1 MLTLSYV
8 TRLLLQFLCSKS
20 LFFIAQ
26 IQNNYFNY
34 QIIVLFKEVIIMMY
48 LLLLAGFVLLIKGA
62 DLFVDGSSSVAGIL
76 KVPSV
81 IIGLTIVAMGTSAPE
96 AAVSIAAGFSGNS
109 DISLGNIIGS
119 NIFNLLIVIGVCAI
133 IFPAPSNRD
142 ILKRDMWW
150 NTAISALLF
159 ILIFDRKI
167 SRIDG
172 AILLITF
179 VVYIGLMIRSA
190 LRNRM
195 EEQPQDLLPL
205 SKSIVYIIIGLAAVV
220 FGGDLVVDSA
230 GKIAA
235 SLGMSDTLI
244 GLTIVAIGTSLPELV
259 TSITA
264 SKKGDSGIALG
275 NAVGSCL
282 FNIMFILGV
291 TSVLTPINAVTEL
304 IIDGG
309 ILILVTILMMIFAFT
324 GRKTNRIEG
333 IICVAAYVA
342 YTVYIII
349 R

>member
-1 MLTLSYV
+1 
-8 TRLLLQFLCSKS
+8 
-20 LFFIAQ
+20 
-26 IQNNYFNY
+26 
-34 QIIVLFKEVIIMMY
+34 MMY
-48 LLLLAGFVLLIKGA
+48 LLLLVGFVLLIKGA

-96 AAVSIAAGFSGNS
+96 AAVSISAGFSGNS

-133 IFPAPSNRD
+133 IFPAVSD
-142 ILKRDMWW
+142 KEILKRDMWW
-150 NTAISALLF
+150 NVAISALLF
-159 ILIFDRKI
+159 VLIPDKKI

-172 AILLITF
+172 VILLAAFI
-179 VVYIGLMIRSA
+179 VYIGLMIRSA
-190 LRNRM
+190 LKNRM
-195 EEQPQDLLPL
+195 EEQPQNLLPL
-205 SKSIVYIIIGLAAVV
+205 PKSIIYIIIGLAAVV
-220 FGGDLVVDSA
+220 SGGDLVVDNAS
-230 GKIAA
+230 KIAA

-264 SKKGDSGIALG
+264 SRKGDSGIALG

-291 TSVLTPINAVTEL
+291 ASVLTPINAVTEL

-309 ILILVTILMMIFAFT
+309 ILILVTILMLVFAFT

-333 IICVAAYVA
+333 IICVASYIA
-342 YTVYIII
+342 YTAYIII